1 MEGQA
6 PSAAAAAGGQA
17 AKPSLAAWKQGAVQ
31 MTMASAGELVAKA
44 APKQQ
49 KTSSNKAPVK
59 RPKVDKPFLEKTKE
73 ERFGSKPR
81 EVNMSKQVKDV
92 LQFLEAHQARER
104 PITWEEIVS
113 DAIPAWYDTVEGGQL
128 YNVLV
133 GNDRVAASA
142 HGFMYRSEH
151 GIRDKATLLRFLRE
165 HPQGVKANEISDGY
179 ENVLRDADQLHAEGA
194 AFKLYNAEF
203 KVDVYFAAPE
213 KRTSAP
219 PDMAEVYLKTQLPL
233 DPAELIASL
242 SGLGIRSALAS
253 AASSR
258 KPISL
263 VKTERVKK
271 KRKMNIRHMTNVHMA
286 DMLTGADA
294 QQYTSIDRR

>member
-1 MEGQA
+1 M
-6 PSAAAAAGGQA
+6 
-17 AKPSLAAWKQGAVQ
+17 K
-31 MTMASAGELVAKA
+31 MASAGELVAKT
-44 APKQQ
+44 APKQ
-49 KTSSNKAPVK
+49 KPSNKAAAVK
-59 RPKVDKPFLEKTKE
+59 RPKVEKPFLEKTKE
-73 ERFGSKPR
+73 ERFGTKPR

-92 LQFLEAHQARER
+92 LQFLEAHQAKET
-104 PITWEEIVS
+104 PISWEEIVR

-128 YNVLV
+128 YNLLV

-151 GIRDKATLLRFLRE
+151 GIRDKASLLRFLRE

-179 ENVLRDADQLHAEGA
+179 ENVLRDADQLHAEGS
-194 AFKLYNAEF
+194 AFKFYNAEF

-213 KRTSAP
+213 NLGSFASKP
-219 PDMAEVYLKTQLPL
+219 GDDMAEVYLKTQLPL
-233 DPAELIASL
+233 DPAELMASL
-242 SGLGIRSALAS
+242 SGLGMRSALAS

-263 VKTERVKK
+263 VKAERVKK

-294 QQYTSIDRR
+294 QKYTSIDRK